1 MRQSRQLRETNE
13 RKKTKL
19 KTKENITLNEAG
31 THAIMSTSKGN
42 PVFTAPIKE
51 FRSGDMDGHEWLTME
66 VVGWGDYISYDDG
79 ETWQEME

>member
-1 MRQSRQLRETNE
+1 MN
-13 RKKTKL
+13 
-19 KTKENITLNEAG
+19 KENITLNEAG

-51 FRSGDMDGHEWLTME
+51 LHSFDYAGREALTME

-79 ETWQEME
+79 ETWGEME